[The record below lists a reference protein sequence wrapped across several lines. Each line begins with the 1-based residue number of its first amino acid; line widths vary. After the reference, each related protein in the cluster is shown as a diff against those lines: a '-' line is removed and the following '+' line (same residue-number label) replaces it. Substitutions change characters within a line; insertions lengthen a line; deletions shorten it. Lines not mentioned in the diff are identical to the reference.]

1 MLGELGE
8 LDFEHV
14 HQGIDF
20 VFGALEVFNTEGINR
35 YDADSSFVTDF
46 QDLVRLGRLRQLRLL
61 EGFGEGIGI
70 ALTERET
77 HSNQCFK
84 SNAVPFNSLYA
95 VMPCESPVPVH
106 DKGDM
111 FGNWS
116 LA

>member
-1 MLGELGE
+1 MLGELRE

-14 HQGIDF
+14 HQGVDF
-20 VFGALEVFNTEGINR
+20 VFGALEVLDAEGVDR
-35 YDADSSFVTDF
+35 DDADSSLVADF
-46 QDLVRLGRLRQLRLL
+46 QDLVRLGILRQPRLL
-61 EGFGEGIGI
+61 ELFGEVIGT

-84 SNAVPFNSLYA
+84 SNAVPFDSLNA
-95 VMPCESPVPVH
+95 VVPCESTVPVH
-106 DKGDM
+106 NKGDM